1 MQGAARNGPLLK
13 GVEMEEIFDQYIEVS
28 FGKLGQDKKKLLHI
42 EHNYG
47 RFFSKYS
54 KEAKM
59 LDIGIGCG
67 EMLSSFGKWGFSNHL
82 GIDISRSTIAF
93 CSKLGLNCLF
103 VENPAEWLGQ
113 RPGEYSVISLLD
125 VLEHI
130 PKDETID
137 LLIVLRN
144 ALTDDGVLIIQVPNM
159 QANHSNLHMY
169 QDFTHYAGFTE
180 HSLNQVLNAAGYQS
194 IEFHGMENQ
203 IGAPL
208 LNYPRR
214 LARWLIWSFTKLSR
228 KIQGTLNPRILHP
241 VFYAVA
247 AK

>member
-1 MQGAARNGPLLK
+1 MQRAVRNRSLFK
-13 GVEMEEIFDQYIEVS
+13 GMEMEEIFDQYVEVS
-28 FGKLGQDKKKLLHI
+28 FGKLEQDKKKLLQI
-42 EHNYG
+42 GHNYG
-47 RFFSKYS
+47 RYFSKYS
-54 KEAKM
+54 KEAKV
-59 LDIGIGCG
+59 LDIGIGRG
-67 EMLSSFGKWGFSNHL
+67 EMLTSFGKWGFPNHL
-82 GIDISRSTIAF
+82 GIDISSSTIAF

-103 VENPAEWLGQ
+103 VDNPAEWLDQ
-113 RPGEYSVISLLD
+113 RPGEYSVITLLD

-130 PKDETID
+130 PKNETID
-137 LLIVLRN
+137 LLKVLRR

-180 HSLNQVLNAAGYQS
+180 HSLNQVLHAAGYQS

-203 IGAPL
+203 IGLPL

-214 LARWLIWSFTKLSR
+214 LVRFVIWSFTRLSR

-247 AK
+247 GK